1 MEEEAGGFGG
11 CVGGK
16 EDGSEGK
23 KLTFRL
29 SEEIQ

>member
-1 MEEEAGGFGG
+1 MEEEAGGSGG

-16 EDGSEGK
+16 EDGFKGE
-23 KLTFRL
+23 KLTTRL

>member
-11 CVGGK
+11 R
-16 EDGSEGK
+16 EDVSEGK

>member
-11 CVGGK
+11 R
-16 EDGSEGK
+16 EDGFEVK
-23 KLTFRL
+23 RLTSRL